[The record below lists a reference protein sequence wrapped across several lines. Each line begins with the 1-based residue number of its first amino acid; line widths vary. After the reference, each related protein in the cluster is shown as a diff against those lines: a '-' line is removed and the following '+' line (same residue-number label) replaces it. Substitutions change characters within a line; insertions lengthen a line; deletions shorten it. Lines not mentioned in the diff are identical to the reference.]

1 MKPAEFFPPPMHR
14 LPLALLAF
22 TLAAPCL
29 AADPCDEL
37 PAPSVKIKRLDERET
52 LNTRY
57 GYRTLTNLGQKLAR
71 PGTTVLGLTRGNAI
85 VKFETSLPSIVD
97 ASGRW
102 ECTSPQLTV
111 SLGFK
116 PMTVYVARE
125 FPAGSCAYN
134 EIYQHEQ
141 RHVKTYQEHLDG
153 IEKAVLETL
162 NRRFATQGPW
172 RGPTGETAARLQQ
185 ELDERWLPY
194 IQREIG
200 RVEEAQALID
210 TPEEYARVAESCNGE
225 IKQRTA
231 GRVAAR

>member
-1 MKPAEFFPPPMHR
+1 MLR
-14 LPLALLAF
+14 LFIPLLF
-22 TLAAPCL
+22 VTLATPCL

-37 PAPSVKIKRLDERET
+37 PAPSVKLKRLDERET

-71 PGTTVLGLTRGNAI
+71 PGNTVLGLTRGNAI

-102 ECTSPQLTV
+102 ECASPQITV

-125 FPAGSCAYN
+125 FPAGSCAYE
-134 EIYQHEQ
+134 EIYRHEQ
-141 RHVKTYQEHLDG
+141 RHVKTYQDHLDG
-153 IEKAVLETL
+153 LEKTVQETL
-162 NRRFATQGPW
+162 NRRFATKGPW
-172 RGPTGETAARLQQ
+172 HGPVGETAVRLQQ

-194 IQREIG
+194 LQREIG
-200 RVEEAQALID
+200 RVEEAQAQID
-210 TPEEYARVAESCNGE
+210 TPEEYARIADSCNGE
-225 IKQRTA
+225 IKQRT